1 VEPKDVLLR
10 YLTEARDG
18 LLGRLDG
25 LGERELR
32 WPMTPTGT
40 NLLGL
45 VKHVASVEL
54 GYFGEVFD
62 RPSGEPLPWLDDDAE
77 PDADLWATPQE
88 SSAEI
93 LALARRAADH
103 TEATVAALDLD
114 APGRVPWWH
123 PDHQQVTLH
132 QVLVHMTTETAR
144 HAGHAD
150 IVRELLDG
158 AAGDDRGNL
167 SERSAAGWREHRARL
182 EAAATAAAAGSAD
195 GTR

>member
-93 LALARRAADH
+93 LALARRAANH

-182 EAAATAAAAGSAD
+182 EAAAAAAAGSAD